1 MTEPG
6 VDVGMGEVVRDRG
19 LEREEQMSDLW
30 VAILD
35 CREEVW
41 EIETVKK
48 QMGERYLIEI
58 QTV

>member
-6 VDVGMGEVVRDRG
+6 VGVGMGEVVRDRG

-41 EIETVKK
+41 EIGTAKK